1 MTTEPYGKKNPF
13 PAPVLGVKC
22 ITGEGSPKETIHI
35 EFDLTG
41 SGLEYVAG
49 DALAV
54 IPTNDPVLADA
65 LIEHLQLA
73 PNEQVATPDGNT
85 VTLRDALINCYDITN
100 VNKGLMT
107 KWQTLS
113 ANPELLELLGSE
125 HKEAINSY
133 TWGCDLLDLAT
144 DYPANIDSG
153 AVLVG
158 ILKKIMPRLYSIA
171 SSPNAHPCQVH
182 LCVGAVRY
190 TNRDRERG
198 GVCSTY
204 MSDRLGKGDCA
215 KVFVHSNKN
224 FRLPE
229 NGATPIIMVGP
240 GTGIAPFRSFWEE
253 RVTSGATGINWFFFG
268 NPYKA
273 TDFCYEDE
281 MTKLEQEGK
290 LKLSLAWS
298 RDQAEKIYVQ
308 HLMEQ
313 NGEEIWK
320 LLGQG
325 ACLYVCGDA
334 SRMAKDVD
342 AALHKLIETW
352 GGKTPEEA
360 MEYVAAMKKEKRYQ
374 RDIY

>member
-13 PAPVLGVKC
+13 PAPVIGCKC
-22 ITGEGSPKETIHI
+22 LTGEGSPKETVHI

-41 SGLEYVAG
+41 SGLDYVTG

-54 IPTNDPVLADA
+54 IPTNDPALVDA
-65 LIEHLQLA
+65 LIEHLQLDPA
-73 PNEQVATPDGNT
+73 EQVDNPDGNPMP
-85 VTLRDALINCYDITN
+85 LRDALIQCYDITN
-100 VNKGLMT
+100 VNKSLMT

-113 ANPELLELLGSE
+113 GNPELLELLGSE
-125 HKEAINSY
+125 HKEAIASY
-133 TWGCDLLDLAT
+133 CWGADLIDLAT
-144 DYPANIDSG
+144 DYPAQIAGG

-190 TNRDRERG
+190 TSRERQRG

-204 MSDRLGKGDCA
+204 MSDRLAPGQCA
-215 KVFVHSNKN
+215 RVFVHSNKN

-229 NGATPIIMVGP
+229 DGAKPVIMIGP
-240 GTGIAPFRSFWEE
+240 GTGIAPFRAFWEE
-253 RVTSGATGINWFFFG
+253 RAVSGATGKNWFFFG

-273 TDFCYEDE
+273 TDFCYEAE
-281 MTKLEQEGK
+281 LNRLVENGSM
-290 LKLSLAWS
+290 KLSLAWS
-298 RDQAEKIYVQ
+298 RDQAEKVYVQ

-313 NGEEIWK
+313 EGPELWKWLEE
-320 LLGQG
+320 G

-342 AALHKLIETW
+342 AALHKVIETC
-352 GGKTPEEA
+352 GGKTSEEA
-360 MEYVAAMKKEKRYQ
+360 MEYVADLKKTKRYQ